1 MRKIL
6 KKNETSE
13 LVGEKLNEN
22 LYRIWKNLMKPIFWR
37 KNECKLHYVREK
49 NLIKTLESK
58 NAGKIVW
65 KPELK
70 LRIKSNVKIL
80 LDSLYI
86 FDEW

>member
-1 MRKIL
+1 MKTPLCKRK
-6 KKNETSE
+6 KK
-13 LVGEKLNEN
+13 
-22 LYRIWKNLMKPIFWR
+22 
-37 KNECKLHYVREK
+37 
-49 NLIKTLESK
+49 LIKTLESK